1 MHRICFLTKQ
11 KHVLMRPHEQNS
23 NGPIQSLNWERK
35 VRVHMNVIRWLD
47 KHLEESLMIVL
58 LAVITTVMIF
68 QVILRY
74 LFRSP
79 LFWAEEFCRYGL
91 VWSTFISVGYCVR
104 YNINLHVDLLD
115 YIMPPKIKIVVQYL
129 IKLICLLFYVVF
141 FLGSWQYHMQSV
153 AAKQLSQQAD
163 SDCAAPGSD
172 CSWHL
177 YGRGSADTRHCSLY
191 QGVAEPG
198 QRK

>member
-1 MHRICFLTKQ
+1 MK
-11 KHVLMRPHEQNS
+11 
-23 NGPIQSLNWERK
+23 
-35 VRVHMNVIRWLD
+35 VIRWLD
-47 KHLEESLMIVL
+47 KHLEESLMIIL

-115 YIMPPKIKIVVQYL
+115 HIMPPKVKIVVQYL

-141 FLGSWQYHMQSV
+141 FWGSWQYHMQSV
-153 AAKQLSQQAD
+153 AANQLS
-163 SDCAAPGSD
+163 AAMQIPIALLQIVIVPGTLMGVLRQIQD
-172 CSWHL
+172 IIL
-177 YGRGSADTRHCSLY
+177 YTRGL
-191 QGVAEPG
+191 VG
-198 QRK
+198 QNDESKGGA

>member
-1 MHRICFLTKQ
+1 
-11 KHVLMRPHEQNS
+11 MRVYM
-23 NGPIQSLNWERK
+23 K
-35 VRVHMNVIRWLD
+35 VIRWLD
-47 KHLEESLMIVL
+47 KHLEESLMIIL

-115 YIMPPKIKIVVQYL
+115 HIMPPKVKIVVQYL

-141 FLGSWQYHMQSV
+141 FWGSWQYHMQSV
-153 AAKQLSQQAD
+153 AANQLS
-163 SDCAAPGSD
+163 AAMQIPIALLQIVIVPGTLMGVLRQIQD
-172 CSWHL
+172 IIL
-177 YGRGSADTRHCSLY
+177 YTRGL
-191 QGVAEPG
+191 VG
-198 QRK
+198 QNDESKGGA